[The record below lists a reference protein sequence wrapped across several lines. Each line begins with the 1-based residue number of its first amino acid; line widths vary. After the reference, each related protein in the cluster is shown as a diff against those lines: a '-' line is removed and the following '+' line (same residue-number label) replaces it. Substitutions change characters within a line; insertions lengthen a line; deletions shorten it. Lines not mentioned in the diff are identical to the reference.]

1 MRKQPEITIIH
12 VFKDGTTSDTTE
24 GRTVPAEI
32 VERIAQIAAKC
43 KRRATVERQTAAI
56 QSNSGSPAA

>member
-43 KRRATVERQTAAI
+43 KKE
-56 QSNSGSPAA
+56 GSR

>member
-1 MRKQPEITIIH
+1 MRKQIEVTIIH
-12 VFKDGTTSDTTE
+12 VFKDGTVSDTTE

-43 KRRATVERQTAAI
+43 KKGGQHCEDTTHTTI
-56 QSNSGSPAA
+56 